1 MTPDFDRVASIYRAL
16 EYLSFGR
23 ALEHARFTGLHRL
36 AGCRDILVLGEGD
49 GRCLAQL
56 LRVAPAAR
64 VHCVDASAAMIARAR
79 ARVADRDLPRVT
91 FEQADAR
98 VVELPIGHYDAVVTC
113 FFLDCL
119 SPAEVEALIQRIAPS
134 LRPGARW
141 LFADFAVPAHGWRR
155 VIFQPIVRGLYL
167 FFKWRTGLK
176 VTRLPPSE
184 ALLEQHGWRTVNQRE
199 FRRGLIRQ
207 VVLERTCSPVR

>member
-1 MTPDFDRVASIYRAL
+1 MTPDFDRVASIYRPL

-36 AGCRDILVLGEGD
+36 AACRDILVLGEGD

-56 LRVAPAAR
+56 LRVAPEVR
-64 VHCVDASAAMIARAR
+64 VHCVDASAAMLARAR
-79 ARVADRDLPRVT
+79 ARVADADLPRVT
-91 FEQADAR
+91 FEKADAR
-98 VVELPIGHYDAVVTC
+98 VVTLADRQYDAVVTC

-119 SPAEVEALIQRIAPS
+119 SAAEVEALIQRIAPS

-141 LFADFAVPAHGWRR
+141 LFADFAVPSSGWRR
-155 VIFQPIVRGLYL
+155 VLFQPIVRGLYL

-184 ALLEQHGWRTVNQRE
+184 ALLEQWGWRAIDQSEYRL
-199 FRRGLIRQ
+199 GLIRR
-207 VVLERTCSPVR
+207 VLLEK